1 MTTDLSL
8 VRRLAL
14 LGLMALLL
22 VPAAASA
29 RTAHYRGQLMGPDGH
44 PFFGMVRLTFGLHRE
59 AKGGK
64 PLWSETQFL
73 FVEEGSFVVVL
84 GARNA
89 IPDDVPLDS
98 VHVAL
103 SVPKGPEFFREP
115 LKSLRVVTTAEFS
128 ALREGSESTMT
139 VVNPS
144 PLANKAMPTAA
155 GSSSSY
161 AEKAGLA
168 YEAEHARNA
177 DRLENMTLKEVERAL
192 RERTKPKLGDGE
204 AYADHVGGYGGT
216 PFAANCPKGYVATGV
231 RGGAGK
237 FVDGFQLVCSPLE

>member
-1 MTTDLSL
+1 MTTRASTTL
-8 VRRLAL
+8 RLAL
-14 LGLMALLL
+14 CGLLAALLL
-22 VPAAASA
+22 PAPAVAK
-29 RTAHYRGQLMGPDGH
+29 TVTYRGQLMGADGH
-44 PFFGMVRLTFGLHRE
+44 PYFGLVRLTFALHRE

-73 FVEEGSFVVVL
+73 FVEEGSFLVTL
-84 GARNA
+84 GSRNA
-89 IPDDVPLDS
+89 IPDEVPFQGS
-98 VHVAL
+98 YVAL
-103 SVPKGPEFFREP
+103 AVPKGPEFFREP
-115 LKSLRVVTTAEFS
+115 LKALRVVTTAEFASMKES
-128 ALREGSESTMT
+128 AETPVT

-144 PLANKAMPTAA
+144 PLAKAAPTGA
-155 GSSSSY
+155 GGSSSY

-177 DRLENMTLKEVERAL
+177 DKLENMTLKEIERAL

-216 PFAANCPKGYVATGV
+216 PFSTSCPKGYVVTGV

-237 FVDGFQLVCSPLE
+237 FVDGFQMVCSPLE